1 MIWFWD
7 MMWCKISP
15 ISATGFQISWGL
27 TTDAILHGRRANPT
41 NRVCGSLQCLVIVLP
56 LDIKATHRPTIQKVK
71 EMDDT
76 PWNNHWLRGWHGPE
90 MDDHEILYK
99 ELVFIPLS

>member
-1 MIWFWD
+1 M
-7 MMWCKISP
+7 
-15 ISATGFQISWGL
+15 GG
-27 TTDAILHGRRANPT
+27 GRIRRIGCVVHSN
-41 NRVCGSLQCLVIVLP
+41 CLVIVLP
-56 LDIKATHRPTIQKVK
+56 LDIKAAHRPTIQKVK